1 MDFIKELKW
10 RGMIQD
16 IVPGTQEQFQKEITS
31 AYIGFDPTSDSLH
44 IGSLVQIMILKHL
57 QDCGH
62 KPIILVGGATGMVG
76 DPSGKSKE
84 RNLLD
89 EASLERNLSSIRKQL
104 EKFLNFDCGSNS
116 AEIVNNFDWF
126 KNYSFL
132 EFIRDVGKHISI
144 NYMMSKDSVKSR
156 LETGM
161 SFTEFSYQLVQG
173 YDFYRL
179 WKDKNCLVQL
189 GGSDQWGNIV
199 TGIELIR
206 RKESSDAFAVTSP
219 LLKKS
224 DGGKFGKTE
233 EGNVW
238 LDKNKTTVYKF
249 YQFWINCSDDDAK
262 NYIKI
267 FSTKTQEEINKIIDE
282 HDKNPHLRELQKKLA
297 KEVTIFVHSKEELDE
312 AIKAS
317 NILFGKSTAKDL
329 QQLNETTFL
338 NIFEGVQ
345 TSYIIND
352 DLNKNL
358 LDFLV
363 SQNIFK
369 SNGEAKRMIQSNA
382 VSINK
387 EKISLSH
394 TISSKDFIKEK
405 YLLVQKGK
413 KNYYI
418 IVLK

>member
-89 EASLERNLSSIRKQL
+89 EATLERNLSSIRKQL

-345 TSYIIND
+345 TSHIINE

-418 IVLK
+418 IVLN

>member
-44 IGSLVQIMILKHL
+44 IGSLVQVMILKHL

-89 EASLERNLSSIRKQL
+89 ESTLKRNLSCIRKQL
-104 EKFLNFDCGSNS
+104 EKFLSFDCGASS

-345 TSYIIND
+345 TSHIISE

>member
-1 MDFIKELKW
+1 M
-10 RGMIQD
+10 M
-16 IVPGTQEQFQKEITS
+16 TQ
-31 AYIGFDPTSDSLH
+31 
-44 IGSLVQIMILKHL
+44 
-57 QDCGH
+57 
-62 KPIILVGGATGMVG
+62 
-76 DPSGKSKE
+76 
-84 RNLLD
+84 
-89 EASLERNLSSIRKQL
+89 
-104 EKFLNFDCGSNS
+104 
-116 AEIVNNFDWF
+116 
-126 KNYSFL
+126 
-132 EFIRDVGKHISI
+132 
-144 NYMMSKDSVKSR
+144 
-156 LETGM
+156 
-161 SFTEFSYQLVQG
+161 
-173 YDFYRL
+173 
-179 WKDKNCLVQL
+179 
-189 GGSDQWGNIV
+189 
-199 TGIELIR
+199 
-206 RKESSDAFAVTSP
+206 
-219 LLKKS
+219 
-224 DGGKFGKTE
+224 KT
-233 EGNVW
+233 
-238 LDKNKTTVYKF
+238 
-249 YQFWINCSDDDAK
+249 
-262 NYIKI
+262 
-267 FSTKTQEEINKIIDE
+267 
-282 HDKNPHLRELQKKLA
+282 PHLRLLQKKLA
-297 KEVTIFVHSKEELDE
+297 EEVTTFVHSKEELNE

-345 TSYIIND
+345 TSYIIHD